1 MAGQTGERN
10 WLATRQRTARSG
22 IPQWSTKTVHGDR
35 ACRGCVP
42 SGHALS
48 LPLVSTSVPRRAARR
63 STPPPPPTAS
73 APSVDADA
81 RSDTVSR
88 VYQELRGLIV
98 WGHLPP
104 GARIAERAVAERLG
118 LSRTPVRSALH
129 RLQQEG
135 FVSSVGRGQD
145 QRLIVAP
152 LTQEDGREIILI
164 VGHLEGLA
172 AHTAAIL
179 PDDRRKRIVARLRE
193 INREL
198 AAESKRREFTQIF
211 ELDQAFHRAYVEDVV
226 GPRLLALHRSIK
238 PQIERYTRLYISVL
252 VDELPTSVKEH
263 EVIVKAIA
271 SGDPHAAQ
279 RAVETNWRNAA
290 GRLSR
295 VIGQLGERGSWHAWD
310 PASSASSPRTRR
322 PKSR

>member
-1 MAGQTGERN
+1 M
-10 WLATRQRTARSG
+10 
-22 IPQWSTKTVHGDR
+22 
-35 ACRGCVP
+35 
-42 SGHALS
+42 
-48 LPLVSTSVPRRAARR
+48 PRRAARR
-63 STPPPPPTAS
+63 STPPALAAS
-73 APSVDADA
+73 APSADADG

-172 AHTAAIL
+172 AHTAALL
-179 PDDRRKRIVARLRE
+179 PDAKRKRIVARLRE
-193 INREL
+193 INRDL
-198 AAESKRREFTQIF
+198 ASESKRREFAQIF

-226 GPRLLALHRSIK
+226 GPRLLALHRAIK

-263 EVIVKAIA
+263 EVIVKAIVG
-271 SGDPHAAQ
+271 GDAHAAQ

-290 GRLSR
+290 ARLSR

-310 PASSASSPRTRR
+310 PASSDPETRTRR
-322 PKSR
+322 PRAR